1 MKGMLVVLQ
10 SDVGDIVH
18 SKAFLIIAIIIGV
31 ITVGAAVGVPIALNW
46 WLDTGL
52 AWEEAKPL
60 LELFM
65 GLVVNYVALI
75 VLFSC
80 MATWA
85 TEPIAKEKAK
95 GPIESLLAT
104 PLTARAVWIG
114 KSLAI
119 FLPAYIIGLIATVI
133 VILAMN
139 FASILPATGHFVL
152 PLPEALTSFLFLP
165 LLMFALISLGVFLSL
180 ITNPVIGQ
188 TIVIFIGVVLLQLVG
203 QLGGRITWLLASWDY
218 ALYNL
223 AGAALL
229 GVIAFLLSRRFLS
242 KENIILSSKGKWA

>member
-1 MKGMLVVLQ
+1 MKGMLVVMQ
-10 SDVGDIVH
+10 SDVGDILH
-18 SKAFLIIAIIIGV
+18 SKGFLIVVIIIGV
-31 ITVGAAVGVPIALNW
+31 ITVGAAVGVPLSLNSF
-46 WLDTGL
+46 LATGL
-52 AWEEAKPL
+52 AWEETKPL

-65 GLVVNYVALI
+65 GLAVNYVPLI

-85 TEPIAKEKAK
+85 TDPIAKEKAK

-119 FLPAYIIGLIATVI
+119 FLPAYIIELIATLI

-139 FASILPATGHFVL
+139 LASILPTTGYFVL
-152 PLPEALTSFLFLP
+152 PLPEVFTSFLFLP
-165 LLMFALISLGVFLSL
+165 LLMFALISLGVIFSL

-188 TIVIFIGVVLLQLVG
+188 TIIIFVGVLLLQVVG
-203 QLGGRITWLLASWDY
+203 QVGGRIWWLLASWDY

-223 AGAALL
+223 AGSALL
-229 GVIAFLLSRRFLS
+229 GIIAFYLSRSLS
-242 KENIILSSKGKWA
+242 KERIILSSKGKWA

>member
-1 MKGMLVVLQ
+1 MKGMPVVLQ

-18 SKAFLIIAIIIGV
+18 SRGFLIIAAIIGV
-31 ITVGAAVGVPIALNW
+31 LTIGAAVGITIALNR
-46 WLDTGL
+46 WLAPGL
-52 AWEEAKPL
+52 AWEDAKPL

-65 GLVVNYVALI
+65 GLAVNYMPLI
-75 VLFSC
+75 VLFTC

-104 PLTARAVWIG
+104 PLTAKAVWIG

-165 LLMFALISLGVFLSL
+165 LLMFALISLGVLFSL
-180 ITNPVIGQ
+180 ITNPIIGQ
-188 TIVIFIGVVLLQLVG
+188 TIVIFVGVILLQAVG
-203 QLGGRITWLLASWDY
+203 QAGGRIWWLLASWDY

-229 GVIAFLLSRRFLS
+229 GIIALHLSRSLS
-242 KENIILSSKGKWA
+242 KEKIILSSKGKWA

>member
-1 MKGMLVVLQ
+1 MKGMLVVLR
-10 SDVGDIVH
+10 SDVGDILH
-18 SKAFLIIAIIIGV
+18 SKAFLIVAIIIGV
-31 ITVGAAVGVPIALNW
+31 ITVGAAVGVPLALNW
-46 WLDTGL
+46 WLDKGL

-65 GLVVNYVALI
+65 GLAVNYVPLM
-75 VLFSC
+75 VLFTC

-85 TEPIAKEKAK
+85 TEPIAREKAK
-95 GPIESLLAT
+95 GPMESLLAT
-104 PLTARAVWIG
+104 PLTAKAVWIG

-119 FLPAYIIGLIATVI
+119 FLPAYIIGLIATLI

-139 FASILPATGHFVL
+139 LASILPTTGHFVL
-152 PLPEALTSFLFLP
+152 PLPEAFTSFLFLP
-165 LLMFALISLGVFLSL
+165 LLMFALISLGVIFSL

-188 TIVIFIGVVLLQLVG
+188 TVVIFVGVLLLQVVG
-203 QLGGRITWLLASWDY
+203 QVGGRIQWLLASWDY

-229 GVIAFLLSRRFLS
+229 GIIASYLSRSLS
-242 KENIILSSKGKWA
+242 KERIILSSKGKWA

>member
-10 SDVGDIVH
+10 SDLGDIVH
-18 SKAFLIIAIIIGV
+18 SRAFLIIAAIIGV
-31 ITVGAAVGVPIALNW
+31 ITVGAAVGIPILLNR
-46 WLDTGL
+46 WLATGL

-65 GLVVNYVALI
+65 GLAVNYVPLI
-75 VLFSC
+75 VLFTC

-85 TEPIAKEKAK
+85 TDPIAKEKAK
-95 GPIESLLAT
+95 GRIESLLAT
-104 PLTARAVWIG
+104 PVTAKAVWIG
-114 KSLAI
+114 KSLSI
-119 FLPAYIIGLIATVI
+119 FLPAYIIGFIATLI

-139 FASILPATGHFVL
+139 LAYILPTTGHFVL
-152 PLPEALTSFLFLP
+152 PLPQAFTSFLFLP
-165 LLMFALISLGVFLSL
+165 LLMFALISLGVIFSL

-188 TIVIFIGVVLLQLVG
+188 TIVIFVGVLLLQVVG
-203 QLGGRITWLLASWDY
+203 QVGGRFLWLLASWDY

-229 GVIAFLLSRRFLS
+229 GMIAFYLSRSLN
-242 KENIILSSKGKWA
+242 KERIVLSSKGRWA

>member
-1 MKGMLVVLQ
+1 MRGIPVVLQ
-10 SDVGDIVH
+10 NDVWDILH
-18 SKAFLIIAIIIGV
+18 SKGFLIVIIIIGV
-31 ITVGAAVGVPIALNW
+31 IIVGVAVGVPIALNG
-46 WLDTGL
+46 WLATGL
-52 AWEEAKPL
+52 AWEEAKLL

-65 GLVVNYVALI
+65 GLAVNYVPLI

-80 MATWA
+80 MVTWA
-85 TEPIAKEKAK
+85 TDPIAKEKAK

-119 FLPAYIIGLIATVI
+119 FLPAYVIGLIATLI

-139 FASILPATGHFVL
+139 LASILPATGHFVL
-152 PLPEALTSFLFLP
+152 PLPEAFTSFLFLP
-165 LLMFALISLGVFLSL
+165 LLMFALILLGVIFSL

-188 TIVIFIGVVLLQLVG
+188 TIIIFLGVLLLQVVG
-203 QLGGRITWLLASWDY
+203 QVGGRIWWLLASWDY

-223 AGAALL
+223 AGAALF
-229 GVIAFLLSRRFLS
+229 GMIAFYLSCSLS
-242 KENIILSSKGKWA
+242 KERIILSSKGKWA

>member
-10 SDVGDIVH
+10 SDVGDILH
-18 SKAFLIIAIIIGV
+18 SRGFLIVAVIIGV
-31 ITVGAAVGVPIALNW
+31 LAVGTAVGVPIALNG
-46 WLDTGL
+46 WLATGL

-65 GLVVNYVALI
+65 GLAVNYMPLI
-75 VLFSC
+75 VLFTC

-85 TEPIAKEKAK
+85 TDPIAKEKAK

-119 FLPAYIIGLIATVI
+119 FLPAYIIGLITTLI
-133 VILAMN
+133 IILAMN

-165 LLMFALISLGVFLSL
+165 LLMFALISLGVLASL

-188 TIVIFIGVVLLQLVG
+188 TVVIFVGVLLLQVVG
-203 QLGGRITWLLASWDY
+203 QVGGRIWWLLASWDY
-218 ALYNL
+218 VLYNL
-223 AGAALL
+223 AGAVLL
-229 GVIAFLLSRRFLS
+229 GLIAFYFSRYLS
-242 KENIILSSKGKWA
+242 KERIILSSKGKWA

>member
-10 SDVGDIVH
+10 SDVGDILR
-18 SKAFLIIAIIIGV
+18 SKGFLIVAIIIGV

-52 AWEEAKPL
+52 AWENAKPL

-65 GLVVNYVALI
+65 GLAVNYVPLM
-75 VLFSC
+75 VLFTC

-85 TEPIAKEKAK
+85 TDPIAKEKAK

-104 PLTARAVWIG
+104 PLTAKAVWIG

-119 FLPAYIIGLIATVI
+119 FLPAYIIGLIATLI

-139 FASILPATGHFVL
+139 LASILPTTGHFVL
-152 PLPEALTSFLFLP
+152 PLPGAFTSFLFLP
-165 LLMFALISLGVFLSL
+165 LLMFALISLGIVFSL

-188 TIVIFIGVVLLQLVG
+188 TIIIFVGVLLLQVVG
-203 QLGGRITWLLASWDY
+203 QVGGRIWWLLASWDY

-223 AGAALL
+223 AGAALF
-229 GVIAFLLSRRFLS
+229 GIIAFYLSRSLS
-242 KENIILSSKGKWA
+242 KERIILSSKGKWA

>member
-1 MKGMLVVLQ
+1 MKGMSVVLR
-10 SDVGDIVH
+10 SDVGDILH
-18 SKAFLIIAIIIGV
+18 SRAFLIIAIIIGV
-31 ITVGAAVGVPIALNW
+31 ITVGVAVSVPIALNW
-46 WLDTGL
+46 WLAPGL
-52 AWEEAKPL
+52 DWEEAKPL
-60 LELFM
+60 LELFV
-65 GLVVNYVALI
+65 GLAVNYVPLT
-75 VLFSC
+75 VLFAC

-104 PLTARAVWIG
+104 PLTAQAVWIG

-152 PLPEALTSFLFLP
+152 PPPTAVTGFLFLP

-180 ITNPVIGQ
+180 VRP
-188 TIVIFIGVVLLQLVG
+188 L
-203 QLGGRITWLLASWDY
+203 
-218 ALYNL
+218 
-223 AGAALL
+223 
-229 GVIAFLLSRRFLS
+229 
-242 KENIILSSKGKWA
+242 

>member
-1 MKGMLVVLQ
+1 MKGMPVVLQ
-10 SDVGDIVH
+10 SDVWDILH
-18 SKAFLIIAIIIGV
+18 SRGFLIVAIIIGV
-31 ITVGAAVGVPIALNW
+31 ITVGVAVGVPIALNRSSVP
-46 WLDTGL
+46 GL
-52 AWEEAKPL
+52 AWEDAKPL
-60 LELFM
+60 FELFM
-65 GLVVNYVALI
+65 GLTVNYVPLI

-85 TEPIAKEKAK
+85 TDPIAKEKAK

-119 FLPAYIIGLIATVI
+119 FLPAYIIGFIATLI
-133 VILAMN
+133 VILTIN
-139 FASILPATGHFVL
+139 LASILPTTGHFVL
-152 PLPEALTSFLFLP
+152 PLPEVFTSFLFLP
-165 LLMFALISLGVFLSL
+165 LLMFALILLGVIFSL

-188 TIVIFIGVVLLQLVG
+188 TIIIFIGVLLLQVVG
-203 QLGGRITWLLASWDY
+203 QVGGRLWWLLASWDY

-229 GVIAFLLSRRFLS
+229 GIIAFYLSRSLS
-242 KENIILSSKGKWA
+242 KERIILSSKGKWA

>member
-10 SDVGDIVH
+10 SDVSDLLH
-18 SKAFLIIAIIIGV
+18 SKGFLLIAVVISII
-31 ITVGAAVGVPIALNW
+31 TLGAAVGMPIALNG
-46 WLDTGL
+46 WLAKGL
-52 AWEEAKPL
+52 VLEKDKRL
-60 LELFM
+60 LELFI
-65 GLVVNYVALI
+65 GLVANYVPLI

-85 TEPIAKEKAK
+85 TDPLAKEKAK
-95 GPIESLLAT
+95 GPMESLLAT

-119 FLPAYIIGLIATVI
+119 FLPAYIIGLIATLI

-139 FASILPATGHFVL
+139 LASILPTTGYFVF
-152 PLPEALTSFLFLP
+152 PLPEVFTSFLFLP
-165 LLMFALISLGVFLSL
+165 LLMFALILFGVIFSL

-188 TIVIFIGVVLLQLVG
+188 TIIIFIGVLLLQVVG
-203 QLGGRITWLLASWDY
+203 QVGGRILWLLASWDY

-223 AGAALL
+223 GGAAVL
-229 GVIAFLLSRRFLS
+229 GIIDFCVSRSLT
-242 KENIILSSKGKWA
+242 KERIILSSKGKWA

>member
-10 SDVGDIVH
+10 NDVRDILR
-18 SKAFLIIAIIIGV
+18 SKGFLIVAIIIGV
-31 ITVGAAVGVPIALNW
+31 LTVGMAVGVPIALHS
-46 WLDTGL
+46 WLATGP
-52 AWEEAKPL
+52 AWEETKPL

-65 GLVVNYVALI
+65 GLAVNYVPLI

-85 TEPIAKEKAK
+85 TDPIAKEKAK

-104 PLTARAVWIG
+104 PLTARGVWIG

-119 FLPAYIIGLIATVI
+119 FLPAYIIGLAATLI

-139 FASILPATGHFVL
+139 LAAILPATGHFVL
-152 PLPEALTSFLFLP
+152 PLPEAFTCFLFLP
-165 LLMFALISLGVFLSL
+165 LFMFALVLVGIIFSL

-188 TIVIFIGVVLLQLVG
+188 TIIIFVGVVLMQVVG
-203 QLGGRITWLLASWDY
+203 QVGGRLWWLLASWDY

-229 GVIAFLLSRRFLS
+229 GIIAFYLSRSLT
-242 KENIILSSKGKWA
+242 KEKIILSSKGKWA

>member
-1 MKGMLVVLQ
+1 MKGMPVVLQ
-10 SDVGDIVH
+10 NDLGDIVH
-18 SKAFLIIAIIIGV
+18 SRGFLIIAAIIGV
-31 ITVGAAVGVPIALNW
+31 LTVGAAVGIPIAFNR
-46 WLDTGL
+46 WLGPGFV
-52 AWEEAKPL
+52 WEDVKPL

-65 GLVVNYVALI
+65 GLAANYVPLIALFI
-75 VLFSC
+75 C

-152 PLPEALTSFLFLP
+152 PLPEALTSVLFLP
-165 LLMFALISLGVFLSL
+165 LVMFALILLGVLFGL

-188 TIVIFIGVVLLQLVG
+188 TIVIFIGVVLLQVVG
-203 QLGGRITWLLASWDY
+203 QVGGRITWLLASWDY

-229 GVIAFLLSRRFLS
+229 GIIAFYLSRSLS
-242 KENIILSSKGKWA
+242 KERIILSSKGKWA

>member
-10 SDVGDIVH
+10 NDVRDILH
-18 SKAFLIIAIIIGV
+18 SKGFLLVAVIMGI
-31 ITVGAAVGVPIALNW
+31 ITVGTAVGLPIALNW
-46 WLDTGL
+46 WLAKGV

-65 GLVVNYVALI
+65 GLAVNYVPLI
-75 VLFSC
+75 VLFTC

-85 TEPIAKEKAK
+85 TEPIAKEKGK

-114 KSLAI
+114 KSLSI
-119 FLPAYIIGLIATVI
+119 FLTAYIIGLIATLI

-139 FASILPATGHFVL
+139 LASILPATGHFVL
-152 PLPEALTSFLFLP
+152 PLPEAFTSFLFLP
-165 LLMFALISLGVFLSL
+165 SLMFALILSGVLFSL
-180 ITNPVIGQ
+180 ITNPSIGQ
-188 TIVIFIGVVLLQLVG
+188 TIIITVGVLLLQVVG
-203 QLGGRITWLLASWDY
+203 QVGGRFLWLLPSWDY

-229 GVIAFLLSRRFLS
+229 GMIAFYLSRTLT
-242 KENIILSSKGKWA
+242 KERIILSSKGRWA

>member
-1 MKGMLVVLQ
+1 MKGMLVVLRN
-10 SDVGDIVH
+10 DVGDILH
-18 SKAFLIIAIIIGV
+18 SKGFLIVAIIIGV
-31 ITVGAAVGVPIALNW
+31 LIVGMAVGVPIALHR
-46 WLDTGL
+46 WLATGV
-52 AWEEAKPL
+52 AWDEAKPL

-65 GLVVNYVALI
+65 GLAVNYVPLI
-75 VLFSC
+75 VLFTC

-85 TEPIAKEKAK
+85 TDPIAKEKAK

-119 FLPAYIIGLIATVI
+119 FLPAYIIGLIATLI
-133 VILAMN
+133 VILTMN
-139 FASILPATGHFVL
+139 LASILPTMGHFVL
-152 PLPEALTSFLFLP
+152 PLPEAFTCFLFLP
-165 LLMFALISLGVFLSL
+165 LFMFALILLGIVFSL

-188 TIVIFIGVVLLQLVG
+188 TIIIFVGVLLLQVVG
-203 QLGGRITWLLASWDY
+203 QVGGRIWWLLASWDY

-229 GVIAFLLSRRFLS
+229 GIIAFYFSRSLS
-242 KENIILSSKGKWA
+242 KERIILSSKGKWA

>member
-1 MKGMLVVLQ
+1 MKGMPIVLQ
-10 SDVGDIVH
+10 SNVGDIVR
-18 SKAFLIIAIIIGV
+18 SKGFLIIAVIIGV
-31 ITVGAAVGVPIALNW
+31 LTVGAALGVPIALNR
-46 WLDTGL
+46 WLAPGL
-52 AWEEAKPL
+52 TCEDAKPM

-65 GLVVNYVALI
+65 GLAVNYVPLI
-75 VLFSC
+75 VLFTW
-80 MATWA
+80 MAIWA
-85 TEPIAKEKAK
+85 TDPIAKEKAK
-95 GPIESLLAT
+95 GSIESLLAT
-104 PLTARAVWIG
+104 PLTVRAVWIG

-165 LLMFALISLGVFLSL
+165 LLMFALISLGVLFSL
-180 ITNPVIGQ
+180 ITNPVIGGIIM
-188 TIVIFIGVVLLQLVG
+188 TFIGVVLLQVVG
-203 QLGGRITWLLASWDY
+203 QVGGRITWLLSSWDY

-229 GVIAFLLSRRFLS
+229 GIIALYLSRSLS
-242 KENIILSSKGKWA
+242 KEKIILSSKGKWA

>member
-1 MKGMLVVLQ
+1 MKGMPVVLQ

-18 SKAFLIIAIIIGV
+18 SKAFLIVAIIIGV
-31 ITVGAAVGVPIALNW
+31 ITVGAAVGVPLALNW
-46 WLDTGL
+46 WLDKGL

-65 GLVVNYVALI
+65 GLAVNYVPLM
-75 VLFSC
+75 VLFTC

-85 TEPIAKEKAK
+85 TEPIAREKAK
-95 GPIESLLAT
+95 GPMESLLAT
-104 PLTARAVWIG
+104 SLTARAVWIG

-119 FLPAYIIGLIATVI
+119 FLPAYIIGLIATLI

-139 FASILPATGHFVL
+139 LASILPTTGHFVL
-152 PLPEALTSFLFLP
+152 PLPEAFTSFLFLP
-165 LLMFALISLGVFLSL
+165 LLMFALISLGVIFSL

-188 TIVIFIGVVLLQLVG
+188 TVVIFVGVLLLQVVG
-203 QLGGRITWLLASWDY
+203 QVGGRIWWLLASWDY

-229 GVIAFLLSRRFLS
+229 GMIAFYLSRSLS
-242 KENIILSSKGKWA
+242 KERIILSSKGKWA